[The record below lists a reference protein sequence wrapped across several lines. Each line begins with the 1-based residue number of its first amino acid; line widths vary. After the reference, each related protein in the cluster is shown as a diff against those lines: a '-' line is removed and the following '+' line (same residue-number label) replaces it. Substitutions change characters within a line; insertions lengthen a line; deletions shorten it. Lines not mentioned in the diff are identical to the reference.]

1 MRITKITLYSVVS
14 FALYVLNAIWAV
26 HAVGSMLIHRHNPL
40 HILYWHCASLKVY
53 MSFISYYEQYF
64 KGYRILQR
72 TNSLH
77 THDTALY
84 FFSFFSWP
92 SKRFFICFL
101 PYILTLTVRIPMRMM
116 QWYFEHFRMS
126 PEGLPGSGLTSWVN
140 VKSFTHYRRWTFCPI
155 FILLGLHDPFYSPRL
170 WWTWDGAI
178 NKVGGRWHGQSMQAI
193 SSKGLLTKP
202 SGPCRH

>member
-1 MRITKITLYSVVS
+1 LPCTSLTRYEPSMLWVVCLFTVITLYTSCIGTARRLRCICHS
-14 FALYVLNAIWAV
+14 YHIMNNILNIFRIQNPTTHKLPTHTWHGSLFLLFLQLAIQK
-26 HAVGSMLIHRHNPL
+26 I
-40 HILYWHCASLKVY
+40 
-53 MSFISYYEQYF
+53 FYF
-64 KGYRILQR
+64 
-72 TNSLH
+72 
-77 THDTALY
+77 
-84 FFSFFSWP
+84 
-92 SKRFFICFL
+92 CFL

-126 PEGLPGSGLTSWVN
+126 PEGLPGSGFTSWVN
-140 VKSFTHYRRWTFCPI
+140 IKSFTHYRRWTFCPI
-155 FILLGLHDPFYSPRL
+155 FMLLGLHDPFYSPRL